1 MLFAVFC
8 FRVIHIPVEG
18 LAQQEE
24 SILNLLSAI
33 YSFMKDVSD
42 STILLLRLK
51 RVLWLGFTK
60 TSSVL
65 GASYMLWCY
74 YIFDSKF

>member
-1 MLFAVFC
+1 M
-8 FRVIHIPVEG
+8 EG

-65 GASYMLWCY
+65 GASYAVMLLY
-74 YIFDSKF
+74 L